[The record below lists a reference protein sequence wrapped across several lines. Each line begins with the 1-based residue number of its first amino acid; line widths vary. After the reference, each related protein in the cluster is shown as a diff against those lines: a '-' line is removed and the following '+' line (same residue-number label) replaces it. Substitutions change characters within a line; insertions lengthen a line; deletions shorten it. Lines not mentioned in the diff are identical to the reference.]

1 MAEPWRQ
8 IVAELVSSPRW
19 VEATTER
26 VIARIEVEQPELVT
40 AADLRAATRDS
51 IEANVRLFGS
61 ATRRAR
67 PAAEVEPP
75 PESVE
80 WSRIAVRHNVGLA
93 TLLRTYRIGHEVAFG
108 LWVEALRGRLADPAE
123 VATALEAASGY
134 MFGFVDALSARI
146 AEQYTEERD
155 RYARSAEAV
164 RLETVRAL
172 LAEDAKIDPDLAS
185 SRLRYPLHRHHLAF
199 VLWHEGPEGREAALP
214 ELERIAADAV
224 APLGLAPM
232 LVTTTGRAVLSGWL
246 ASADEVGDVIEGER
260 RVDASALPPGV
271 RIAFGTPRHGVE
283 GFRASYRQAIE
294 AQRVARL
301 HPRPQPVSHY
311 GALAL
316 RALATTDLTHARTF
330 VEDEL
335 GPLAAPDDA
344 TQRLAATLRVYLE
357 EHASPARTAARL
369 GVHPNT
375 VANRVRAAEELLGRD
390 AAGRVA
396 ETLVALQLAPLVQ
409 RSSA

>member
-1 MAEPWRQ
+1 MQ

-172 LAEDAKIDPDLAS
+172 LAEDSTIDPDLAS

-224 APLGLAPM
+224 APLRLAPM

-246 ASADEVGDVIEGER
+246 ASADEVGDVVE
-260 RVDASALPPGV
+260 RVDPGALPPGV

-283 GFRASYRQAIE
+283 GFRASHRQALE

-316 RALATTDLTHARTF
+316 RALATTDLDHARTF
-330 VEDEL
+330 VLDEL

-375 VANRVRAAEELLGRD
+375 VANRVRAAEDLLGRD
-390 AAGRVA
+390 AGLRVA
-396 ETLVALQLAPLVQ
+396 ETLVALQLAPLVAGSAQ